1 MEVIMCCLK
10 KISIYPF
17 VLLMAFYGGSRQSYA
32 EEFPSLYRG
41 IRPLGMGNAFITVAD
56 DENTLFYNPAGL
68 NDVQGFSG
76 VEILNP
82 LIESSQAGLAAY
94 NDFKDIDSNN
104 VTEVT
109 DLLGNYIGER
119 LSLRT
124 SLYPNIIFHNFGIGA
139 LGQIS
144 FSGEVRN
151 RVNPQVNVDGKADVG
166 GVAGIA
172 YGFLEKKVQA
182 GIGLKFVQ
190 RQRFQK
196 TYYATD
202 IADTNFDPSN
212 DFSKLKKT
220 GTGFSGDAGVKVN
233 PEWPLRPSI
242 GIVLQNI
249 GDLNLDEAG
258 EIPQQLN
265 AGISIHPDLWIFK
278 NTLALDV
285 IDLTKNVEGED
296 DFYKRVHM
304 GAEIKL
310 PYVLSLRAGA
320 NQGYPSF
327 GATINLRI
335 IKLAYAYYKE
345 ELGAV
350 AGQKDDARHV
360 GQIEIKF

>member
-1 MEVIMCCLK
+1 MYCLK
-10 KISIYPF
+10 KRSVYPF
-17 VLLMAFYGGSRQSYA
+17 VLLMAFCAGISQSYA

-68 NDVQGFSG
+68 NDVQGLGG

-82 LIESSQAGLAAY
+82 LIEFSQVGLDAY
-94 NDFKDIDSNN
+94 HDFKDTNSGN

-109 DLLGNYIGER
+109 GLLGNYIGEQF
-119 LSLRT
+119 SLRT
-124 SLYPNIIFHNFGIGA
+124 SLYPSIIFHNFGIGA
-139 LGQIS
+139 LGQVS

-151 RVNPQVNVDGKADVG
+151 RVNPQVNVDGKVDVG
-166 GVAGIA
+166 GVVGIA
-172 YGFLEKKVQA
+172 YGFREKKVQVGVA
-182 GIGLKFVQ
+182 LKFVQ

-212 DFSKLKKT
+212 DFSKEKKT
-220 GTGFSGDAGVKVN
+220 GTGLSGDAGVKIN

-258 EIPQQLN
+258 KIPQQLN

-285 IDLTKNVEGED
+285 VDLTKNVEGEN

-310 PYVLSLRAGA
+310 PYILSLRVGA

-327 GATINLRI
+327 GATIDLWI

-345 ELGAV
+345 ELGTV

-360 GQIEIKF
+360 GQIVIGF

>member
-1 MEVIMCCLK
+1 MDCQK
-10 KISIYPF
+10 KILISALSLLLTFSISTRLAYS
-17 VLLMAFYGGSRQSYA
+17 G
-32 EEFPSLYRG
+32 EFPSLYRG

-68 NDVQGFSG
+68 NDVQGLGG

-82 LIESSQAGLAAY
+82 LIEFSQVGLDAY
-94 NDFKDIDSNN
+94 NDFKDIDSDN

-109 DLLGNYIGER
+109 DLLGDYIGER
-119 LSLRT
+119 FSLRT
-124 SLYPNIIFHNFGIGA
+124 SLYPSIIFHNFGFGA
-139 LGQIS
+139 LGQVS

-151 RVNPQVNVDGKADVG
+151 RVNPQVIIDGKADVG
-166 GVAGIA
+166 GVVGVA
-172 YGFLEKKVQA
+172 YGFREKKVQV
-182 GIGLKFVQ
+182 GLTLKFVQ
-190 RQRFQK
+190 RQSFQK

-202 IADTNFDPSN
+202 IAAEDFDPSN
-212 DFSKLKKT
+212 DFSEEKKT
-220 GTGFSGDAGVKVN
+220 GTGFSGDVGVKVN
-233 PEWPLRPSI
+233 PEWLLKPSI
-242 GIVLQNI
+242 GLVLQNI
-249 GDLNLDEAG
+249 GDLNLDDAG

-265 AGISIHPDLWIFK
+265 AGFSIHPDLWIFR
-278 NTLALDV
+278 NTLAFDI

-310 PYVLSLRAGA
+310 PYILSLRVGA

-327 GATINLRI
+327 GATIDFWIL
-335 IKLAYAYYKE
+335 KLAYAYYKE

-360 GQIEIKF
+360 GQIAIGF

>member
-1 MEVIMCCLK
+1 MDNK
-10 KISIYPF
+10 KNIWIAGVAVSLALF
-17 VLLMAFYGGSRQSYA
+17 VTICHAHA

-68 NDVQGFSG
+68 NDVKGFG
-76 VEILNP
+76 GIEILNP
-82 LIESSQAGLAAY
+82 IIEFSQVGLDAY
-94 NDFKDIDSNN
+94 SDFKDIDSNN

-109 DLLGNYIGER
+109 NVLTKYIGER
-119 LSLRT
+119 FSLRT
-124 SLYPNIIFHNFGIGA
+124 SFYPNIIFHNFGVGA
-139 LGQIS
+139 LGQVS

-166 GVAGIA
+166 GVVGFA
-172 YGFLEKKVQA
+172 YGFREKKVQVGVA
-182 GIGLKFVQ
+182 LKFVQ
-190 RQRFQK
+190 RQSFQK

-202 IADTNFDPSN
+202 IASANFDPSN
-212 DFSKLKKT
+212 DFSDLKKT
-220 GTGFSGDAGVKVN
+220 GTGFSGDVGVKVN

-242 GIVLQNI
+242 GLVLQNI

-258 EIPQQLN
+258 KIPQQLN
-265 AGISIHPDLWIFK
+265 AGVSIHPDLWIFK

-285 IDLTKNVEGED
+285 VDLTKNVEGED

-310 PYVLSLRAGA
+310 PYILSLRVGA

-327 GATINLRI
+327 GATIDFWIL
-335 IKLAYAYYKE
+335 KLAYAYYKE

-360 GQIEIKF
+360 GQIGIGF

>member
-1 MEVIMCCLK
+1 MDCQK
-10 KISIYPF
+10 KILISALSLLLTFSISTR
-17 VLLMAFYGGSRQSYA
+17 LTYA
-32 EEFPSLYRG
+32 GEFPSLYRG

-68 NDVQGFSG
+68 NDVEGLGG

-82 LIESSQAGLAAY
+82 LIEFSQVGLDAY
-94 NDFKDIDSNN
+94 NDFKDVDSDN

-109 DLLGNYIGER
+109 DLLGNYIGEQF
-119 LSLRT
+119 SLRT
-124 SLYPNIIFHNFGIGA
+124 SLYPSIIFHNFGIGA
-139 LGQIS
+139 LGQVS

-151 RVNPQVNVDGKADVG
+151 RVNPQVIIDGKADVG
-166 GVAGIA
+166 GVVGVA
-172 YGFLEKKVQA
+172 YGFREKKIQA
-182 GIGLKFVQ
+182 GVALKFFQ
-190 RQRFQK
+190 RQSFQK

-202 IADTNFDPSN
+202 IAAEDFDPSN
-212 DFSKLKKT
+212 DFSDLKQTK
-220 GTGFSGDAGVKVN
+220 TGFSGDLGVKVN
-233 PEWPLRPSI
+233 PEWALRPSI
-242 GIVLQNI
+242 GLVLQNI
-249 GDLNLDEAG
+249 GGMNLDSDSADEL
-258 EIPQQLN
+258 PQQLN

-278 NTLALDV
+278 NTLAFDL

-304 GAEIKL
+304 GAEIRL
-310 PYVLSLRAGA
+310 PYILSLRVGA

-327 GATINLRI
+327 GATIDLWI
-335 IKLAYAYYKE
+335 IRLAYAYYKE

>member
-1 MEVIMCCLK
+1 MEVMMYYSK
-10 KISIYPF
+10 KRYIYSF
-17 VLLMAFYGGSRQSYA
+17 VLLTVFCAGLSQAYA
-32 EEFPSLYRG
+32 GEFPSLYRG

-82 LIESSQAGLAAY
+82 LIEFSQVGLDAY

-124 SLYPNIIFHNFGIGA
+124 SLYPTIIFHNFGIGA

-144 FSGEVRN
+144 FSGEIRN

-212 DFSKLKKT
+212 DFSKEKKT

-249 GDLNLDEAG
+249 GGLNLDKDDAD

-265 AGISIHPDLWIFK
+265 AGI
-278 NTLALDV
+278 
-285 IDLTKNVEGED
+285 
-296 DFYKRVHM
+296 
-304 GAEIKL
+304 
-310 PYVLSLRAGA
+310 
-320 NQGYPSF
+320 
-327 GATINLRI
+327 
-335 IKLAYAYYKE
+335 
-345 ELGAV
+345 
-350 AGQKDDARHV
+350 
-360 GQIEIKF
+360 

>member
-1 MEVIMCCLK
+1 MDNK
-10 KISIYPF
+10 KNIWIAGVVVSLALF
-17 VLLMAFYGGSRQSYA
+17 VTICHAHA
-32 EEFPSLYRG
+32 AEFPSLYRG

-68 NDVQGFSG
+68 NDVQGFG
-76 VEILNP
+76 GIEILNP
-82 LIESSQAGLAAY
+82 LIEFSQVGLDAY
-94 NDFKDIDSNN
+94 NDFKDINSDN

-119 LSLRT
+119 FSLRT

-139 LGQIS
+139 LGQVS

-151 RVNPQVNVDGKADVG
+151 RVNPQVIIDGKADVG
-166 GVAGIA
+166 GVVGVA
-172 YGFLEKKVQA
+172 YGFREKKVQV
-182 GIGLKFVQ
+182 GVGLKFVQ
-190 RQRFQK
+190 RQSFQK

-202 IADTNFDPSN
+202 IANENFDPSN
-212 DFSKLKKT
+212 DFSDEKET
-220 GTGFSGDAGVKVN
+220 GTGFSGDLGVKVN

-242 GIVLQNI
+242 GLVLQNI
-249 GDLNLDEAG
+249 GGLNLDKDDAD

-285 IDLTKNVEGED
+285 VDLTKNVEGED

-310 PYVLSLRAGA
+310 PYVLSLRVGA
-320 NQGYPSF
+320 NQGYSS
-327 GATINLRI
+327 L
-335 IKLAYAYYKE
+335 
-345 ELGAV
+345 
-350 AGQKDDARHV
+350 
-360 GQIEIKF
+360 

>member
-1 MEVIMCCLK
+1 MDNK
-10 KISIYPF
+10 KNIGIAGVVVSLALF
-17 VLLMAFYGGSRQSYA
+17 VTICHAHAG
-32 EEFPSLYRG
+32 EFPSLYRG

-68 NDVQGFSG
+68 NDVQGLGG

-82 LIESSQAGLAAY
+82 LIEFSQVGLDAY
-94 NDFKDIDSNN
+94 NDFKDINSDN

-109 DLLGNYIGER
+109 DLLGNYIGEQF
-119 LSLRT
+119 SLRT
-124 SLYPNIIFHNFGIGA
+124 SLYPSIIFHNFGIGA
-139 LGQIS
+139 LGQVS

-166 GVAGIA
+166 GVVGVA
-172 YGFLEKKVQA
+172 YGFREKKVQVGVA
-182 GIGLKFVQ
+182 LKFVQ
-190 RQRFQK
+190 RQSFQK

-202 IADTNFDPSN
+202 IAGEDFDPSN
-212 DFSKLKKT
+212 DFSEEKET
-220 GTGFSGDAGVKVN
+220 GTGFSGDVGVKVN

-242 GIVLQNI
+242 GLVLQNI
-249 GDLNLDEAG
+249 GGLNIDEDDAD

-285 IDLTKNVEGED
+285 VDLTKNVEGED

-304 GAEIKL
+304 GAEIRL
-310 PYVLSLRAGA
+310 PYILSLRVGA

-327 GATINLRI
+327 GATIDLWI
-335 IKLAYAYYKE
+335 IRLAYAHYKE

-360 GQIEIKF
+360 GQIAIGF

>member
-1 MEVIMCCLK
+1 MYCPK
-10 KISIYPF
+10 KRFIFPLAF
-17 VLLMAFYGGSRQSYA
+17 LMVFCAGMSQSYA
-32 EEFPSLYRG
+32 GEFPSLYRG

-68 NDVQGFSG
+68 NDVQGFG
-76 VEILNP
+76 GIEVLNP
-82 LIESSQAGLAAY
+82 LIEFSQVGLDAY
-94 NDFKDIDSNN
+94 GDFKDIDSDN

-119 LSLRT
+119 FSLRT

-139 LGQIS
+139 LGQVS

-151 RVNPQVNVDGKADVG
+151 RVNPQVIIDGTADVG
-166 GVAGIA
+166 GVVGIA
-172 YGFLEKKVQA
+172 YGFREKKVQV
-182 GIGLKFVQ
+182 GVGLKFVQ
-190 RQRFQK
+190 RQSFQK

-202 IADTNFDPSN
+202 IAAEDFDPSN
-212 DFSKLKKT
+212 DFSEEKETK
-220 GTGFSGDAGVKVN
+220 TGFSGDVGVKVN

-242 GIVLQNI
+242 GLVLQNI
-249 GDLNLDEAG
+249 GGLNLDEDDAD

-285 IDLTKNVEGED
+285 VDLTKNVEGED

-310 PYVLSLRAGA
+310 PYVLSLRVGA

-327 GATINLRI
+327 GATIDLWI
-335 IKLAYAYYKE
+335 IRLAYAYYKE
-345 ELGAV
+345 EVGTV

-360 GQIEIKF
+360 GQIAIGF

>member
-1 MEVIMCCLK
+1 MNYQR
-10 KISIYPF
+10 KIWISGL
-17 VLLMAFYGGSRQSYA
+17 VLLSIFYVCIITASA

-68 NDVQGFSG
+68 NDVKGFG
-76 VEILNP
+76 GIEILNP
-82 LIESSQAGLAAY
+82 LIEFSQVGLDAY
-94 NDFKDIDSNN
+94 SDFKDIDSNN

-109 DLLGNYIGER
+109 NVLSKYIGER
-119 LSLRT
+119 FSLRT
-124 SLYPNIIFHNFGIGA
+124 SLYPNIIFHNFGVGA
-139 LGQIS
+139 LGQVS

-166 GVAGIA
+166 GVVGFA
-172 YGFLEKKVQA
+172 YGFREKKVQVGVA
-182 GIGLKFVQ
+182 LKFVQ
-190 RQRFQK
+190 RQSFQK

-202 IADTNFDPSN
+202 IASANFDPSN
-212 DFSKLKKT
+212 DFSDLKKT
-220 GTGFSGDAGVKVN
+220 GTGFSGDVGVKVN

-242 GIVLQNI
+242 GLVLQNI
-249 GDLNLDEAG
+249 GDLNLDKAG
-258 EIPQQLN
+258 KIPQQLN
-265 AGISIHPDLWIFK
+265 AGVSIHPDLWIFK
-278 NTLALDV
+278 NTLALDIV
-285 IDLTKNVEGED
+285 DLTKNVEGED

-310 PYVLSLRAGA
+310 PYILSLRVGA

-327 GATINLRI
+327 GATIDFWIL
-335 IKLAYAYYKE
+335 KLAYAYYKE

-360 GQIEIKF
+360 GQIAIGF